1 MTFSGAVD
9 TQQFWK
15 LIEDA
20 RRQVPDPTDGNV
32 VASYAA
38 ARLSAWPREEIV
50 AAEQVLA
57 GLMADSYRVALW
69 AAAYLVNGGCSD
81 DGFDYFRGWLI
92 VQGREVFEHAAAD
105 PDTLA
110 DLPVIQV
117 AASNA
122 TFMECEEMLYIAAKA
137 HKAATGEELPPDAY
151 ATRRPELDTE
161 LDFDFDDRTEMQRR
175 LPRLTAL
182 CWPDV

>member
-1 MTFSGAVD
+1 VD
-9 TQQFWK
+9 TPQFWK

-20 RRQVPDPTDGNV
+20 RLQVLDPADGEV
-32 VASYAA
+32 IAVQAA
-38 ARLSAWPREEIV
+38 ALLSAWPREESV
-50 AAEQVLA
+50 AAEQVLS
-57 GLMADSYRVALW
+57 GLMAESYRVALW
-69 AAAYLVNGGCSD
+69 AAAYLVNGGCSE

-92 VQGREVFEHAAAD
+92 VQGRDVFEHAVAD

-117 AASNA
+117 AAASA
-122 TFMECEEMLYIAAKA
+122 TFVECEETLHIAAKA
-137 HKAATGEELPPDAY
+137 HQATTGEELPHDAY
-151 ATRRPELDTE
+151 TTHCPELDAE
-161 LDFDFDDRTEMQRR
+161 LDFDFGDRAEMQRR